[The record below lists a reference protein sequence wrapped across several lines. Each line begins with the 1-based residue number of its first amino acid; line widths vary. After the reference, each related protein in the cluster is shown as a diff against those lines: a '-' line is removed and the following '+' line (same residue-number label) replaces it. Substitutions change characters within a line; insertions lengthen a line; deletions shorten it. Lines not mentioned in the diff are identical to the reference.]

1 MTVSNNPASQPRP
14 RTWRRVL
21 TWSVAGSLVL
31 LGLIVWLTSV
41 LHPLPPRRLTL
52 ACGPEG
58 SSYQVFGKR
67 YQKELLKQ
75 GIHLRLLT
83 TAGGVEN
90 LELLSK
96 PGSGVDM
103 GFVEAGVT
111 ATTEAEDS
119 DLASLGTLCY
129 EPIWF
134 FTRNITSDRGLH
146 SLRGK
151 RVAVGP
157 EGSSSRA
164 VLQQMLKRHAV
175 DVNSFKLLTL
185 TTEASADAL
194 LKGQIDAA
202 VLVNTWAS
210 PVVRTLVK
218 ANGIDVANF
227 SRADAYVA
235 LFPTLTKLNFP
246 AGVADLEKDKPNR
259 DITLLATKSS
269 LIVRADL
276 HPALQYLILE
286 MIAGVHSRAG
296 IFQEAGE
303 FPAAEALDIPLS
315 PEARHYYKSGR
326 PFLQRYLPFWIAAWA
341 EQLVLLL
348 LPIAAVGYPLLKGIM
363 SLYGWGMQRKIFSL
377 YGELHWLETEI
388 DKLGGAAP
396 SGELLTR
403 MQKLEVRVRRVKV
416 SANYMPLLYSL
427 KDTLANVRR
436 RLG

>member
-1 MTVSNNPASQPRP
+1 MNPSNALDHRP
-14 RTWRRVL
+14 RSWRKL
-21 TWSVAGSLVL
+21 LSWSIVGSLVL
-31 LGLIVWLTSV
+31 LALIVWLTSV

-52 ACGPEG
+52 ACGPVG
-58 SSYQVFGKR
+58 SSYEVFGKR
-67 YQKELLKQ
+67 YQKQLLKQ

-111 ATTEAEDS
+111 TTTEEEDTN
-119 DLASLGTLCY
+119 LASLGTLCY

-134 FTRNITSDRGLH
+134 FTRKISNDRGLH

-164 VLQQMLKRHAV
+164 VLHQLLKRNALE
-175 DVNSFKLLTL
+175 VNSFKLLSL

-194 LKGQIDAA
+194 LKGQVDAA
-202 VLVNTWAS
+202 VMVNTWAS
-210 PVVRTLVK
+210 PVVRKLVSSD
-218 ANGIDVANF
+218 GIDVANF

-246 AGVADLEKDKPNR
+246 AGVANLEQDKPDH

-269 LIVRADL
+269 LIVRADM
-276 HPALQYLILE
+276 HPALQYLVLE

-315 PEARHYYKSGR
+315 AEARHYYKSGR
-326 PFLQRYLPFWIAAWA
+326 PFLQRYLPFWLAAWA

-348 LPIAAVGYPLLKGIM
+348 LPVIAMGYPLIKGLM
-363 SLYGWGMQRKIFSL
+363 SLYGWGMQRRIFSL
-377 YGELHWLETEI
+377 YGEMHWLETQI
-388 DKLGGAAP
+388 DQLNGQAP
-396 SGELLTR
+396 SDELLTR
-403 MQKLEVRVRRVKV
+403 MQRLEARVRRVKV

-427 KDTLANVRR
+427 KDSLANIRR